1 MIEKLKVLFN
11 VFGGKENLG
20 FVLLIA
26 LGLAL
31 LFSPI
36 KNRVTRLVLSLFGAL
51 FLTLQLCSLFFTNS
65 FISYSFFVHFN
76 IVDVSTML
84 DLYVSYAVG
93 GVFVLAAFVLFLHFF
108 YTFLSLFFLNKAAIE
123 RHNVWFRFFVFLISF
138 MFIGFV
144 ANRSSVISDI
154 RSLASVLGTASDNSF
169 EETLKKMGF
178 DNYIIPEEIKSSSGK
193 NLIVISLESFER
205 GFIDGSFSEI
215 TPNLNRLKNSWSY
228 IEVEPNSGS
237 DWTSGS
243 LYASL
248 TGLPAFFGIHGN
260 SIFKSSY
267 RSKITSLGHVLND
280 CGYDLTYMNGNT
292 NFSGVKDMVSSLKF
306 NRVIDYSSVA
316 PVHKLS
322 SYGLRD
328 KDLFEIAKQKVQ
340 EASKAS
346 KPFAIY
352 LSTTD
357 THFPDGIYDSR
368 MEKFVTKKGSD
379 FEFMI
384 SAVDYLVGDF
394 ISFLKNEKLLEDT
407 VVFIYPDHLKMGDT
421 SMLDSSKDRG
431 LYLLTNA
438 SVDSLKLTSSEKT
451 YQVDLPK
458 LILSGAG
465 VKHNA
470 KFLSDYVSGDKEKF
484 IKKNLSALTEL
495 NTSGFLRR
503 GVDPLRFGDI
513 SSNFS
518 LYAKD
523 TLRFIAHAGGAVEG
537 IRYTNSKEAL
547 DKSYKKGFRLFEL
560 DILKTSDDVF
570 VAAHDWKNWAEI
582 TQYKGVL
589 PPSYRVFLQSK
600 IHGKYTPM
608 GIEEIN
614 AWFTTHEDAVLVT
627 DKTNDPVGFSSVF
640 VDKNRLMMEL
650 FDMKAVSLGLDSKI
664 MSSMPSQSVL
674 EGLSVKEL
682 EKLIRLG
689 VKDVVF
695 SRTLISKN
703 PELIDLIKIKG
714 LRSFVYH
721 VNFESFA
728 DEMHVVKYELD
739 NVYGLYAD
747 DWSFGLND

>member
-1 MIEKLKVLFN
+1 MIEKLKVLLN

-26 LGLAL
+26 LGLAF

-36 KNRVTRLVLSLFGAL
+36 KNKVIRLVFSLFGAL

-65 FISYSFFVHFN
+65 FIGYSFFVHFN
-76 IVDVSTML
+76 ITDVSTML
-84 DLYVSYAVG
+84 DLYVPYVVG
-93 GVFVLAAFVLFLHFF
+93 GVFVFVAFVLFLRFF
-108 YTFLSLFFLNKAAIE
+108 NRFLSLIFLNKANIE
-123 RHNVWFRFFVFLISF
+123 HHSVWFRFFVFFISF
-138 MFIGFV
+138 ILLSFV
-144 ANRSSVISDI
+144 AGRSSLISDI
-154 RSLASVLGTASDNSF
+154 RSLTTALEATNNSF
-169 EETLKKMGF
+169 DEALEKIGF
-178 DNYIIPEEIKSSSGK
+178 DNYVIPENIKSSSGK
-193 NLIVISLESFER
+193 NIIVISLESFER
-205 GFIDGSFSEI
+205 GFLGGPFYKT
-215 TPNLNRLKNSWSY
+215 TPNLNQLKDSWSY
-228 IEVEPNSGS
+228 IEIEPNTGS

-243 LYASL
+243 LYTSL
-248 TGLPAFFGIHGN
+248 TGLPAFFGVHGN
-260 SIFKSSY
+260 TIFKSSY
-267 RSKITSLGHVLND
+267 HSKISSLGHVLSD
-280 CGYDLTYMNGNT
+280 CGYDLTYMNGNS
-292 NFSGVKDMVSSLKF
+292 NFSGVKDMVSSLMF
-306 NRVIDYSSVA
+306 HRVVDYSSVLSSNN
-316 PVHKLS
+316 LS

-328 KDLFEIAKQKVQ
+328 KDLFQIAKQKVRR
-340 EASKAS
+340 ASKES
-346 KPFAIY
+346 NPFAIY
-352 LSTTD
+352 ISTTD
-357 THFPDGIYDSR
+357 THFPNGIYDSR
-368 MEKFVTKKGSD
+368 MEKFVTKKNSN

-394 ISFLKNEKLLEDT
+394 INFLKDENLLEDT
-407 VVFIYPDHLKMGDT
+407 IVFIYPDHLKMGGA

-438 SVDSLKLTSSEKT
+438 SVDSLNLNSGEKT

-495 NTSGFLRR
+495 NTSGLLRL
-503 GVDPLRFGDI
+503 GVDPLSFGDV
-513 SSNFS
+513 SNNFD

-537 IRYTNSKEAL
+537 VRYTNSKEAL
-547 DKSYKKGFRLFEL
+547 NKSYKKGFRLFEL

-570 VAAHDWKNWAEI
+570 VAAHDWENWAKI

-589 PPSYRVFLQSK
+589 PPSYEVFLKYK

-614 AWFTTHEDAVLVT
+614 AWFTTHKDAVLVT
-627 DKTNDPVGFSSVF
+627 DKTNDPVGFSNVF
-640 VDKNRLMMEL
+640 VDKKRLMMEL
-650 FDMKAVSLGLDSKI
+650 FDMKAVNQGLHLEI
-664 MSSMPSQSVL
+664 MSPMPSQSVL
-674 EGLSVKEL
+674 EDLSVKEL
-682 EKLIRLG
+682 EGLIQMG

-703 PELIDLIKIKG
+703 PELVDLIKING
-714 LRSFVYH
+714 LHAFVYH

-747 DWSFGLND
+747 DWSFEPDN